1 VTFECESNLRQLVTL
16 LPKKRFCWALNG
28 VHLFIYF
35 CYIWHVVCQG
45 PRALVSGGELTAS
58 SKYSANH
65 AASQGVLNNQK
76 NSGSWSARTND
87 YNQWFQVD
95 LGKTMKVTRV
105 ATQGRYSGF
114 NQWVTKYK
122 LQYSDDG
129 VNFQYYKEQGQ
140 TTDKVIFC
148 FK

>member
-1 VTFECESNLRQLVTL
+1 M
-16 LPKKRFCWALNG
+16 
-28 VHLFIYF
+28 LFIFIYSSE
-35 CYIWHVVCQG
+35 HVECQTEL
-45 PRALVSGGELTAS
+45 LVSGGQLTAS
-58 SKYSANH
+58 SEYSANH

-87 YNQWFQVD
+87 YNQWLQVD

-105 ATQGRYSGF
+105 ATQGRYSGY

-129 VNFQYYKEQGQ
+129 VSFQYYKEQGQ
-140 TTDKVIFC
+140 TTDKVSSGKKEILFIRKGRFC
-148 FK
+148 WGE